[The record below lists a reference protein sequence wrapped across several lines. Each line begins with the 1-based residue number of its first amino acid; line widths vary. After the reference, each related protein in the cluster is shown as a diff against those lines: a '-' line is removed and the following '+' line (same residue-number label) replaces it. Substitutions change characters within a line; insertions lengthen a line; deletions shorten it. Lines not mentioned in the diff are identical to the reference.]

1 MFLLGRDDSLHGQPL
16 EPGHGQ
22 DEKSKAYY
30 KVGPT
35 AACPANT
42 QNTVWRDRRD
52 FQLLYLPSF
61 VSFRFC
67 DILKM
72 YGAQALL
79 RREGRS
85 LVFQGATVFQDRNPH
100 DCFADYLDECEMY
113 VHVDR
118 LIALMDDVTGAI
130 EPGPRGLVTLYGT
143 LVAEGIVKDAKEVA
157 LLQSWLDAVG

>member
-1 MFLLGRDDSLHGQPL
+1 M
-16 EPGHGQ
+16 
-22 DEKSKAYY
+22 
-30 KVGPT
+30 
-35 AACPANT
+35 
-42 QNTVWRDRRD
+42 
-52 FQLLYLPSF
+52 
-61 VSFRFC
+61 
-67 DILKM
+67 
-72 YGAQALL
+72 
-79 RREGRS
+79 
-85 LVFQGATVFQDRNPH
+85 FQGATVFQDRNPH